1 MTAPNLTV
9 VLVSGEELGRYCC
22 TTIADLK
29 RQVFA
34 LPRRCGAL
42 RHADPRS
49 AKFIGKDGLLPDDQN
64 FTEDEDL
71 QLLLGPRTFAVSA
84 LRSRPQERNP
94 PVQMDVSQGLVRDH
108 RGQIVE
114 LDYAFDET
122 ATGGLIFETVWEDAV
137 QKSLTGGS
145 ALLIAYGPAGS
156 GKGHSLFGKDGL
168 IVKTHEYLEAELAKI
183 SATLCV
189 EFFEIEQELAY
200 DLLAEDTTQRHRV
213 RWGKDMTK
221 VEGVESYIMDV
232 NTALLKGLEGRNK
245 RREVG
250 SGPPSIR
257 TSQVFNIHIFLEHC
271 EVPSLLQFLR
281 LPASDPLWKFHQ
293 QTLREVRQ
301 DHFSAMSKSLA
312 SVSSVL
318 ERLQPREKP
327 SLVPWRESSVT
338 MLMAN
343 VLRRELPQLVCLGTC
358 SGADEETWSTLRFLR
373 RARCASLEASKRRP
387 P

>member
-1 MTAPNLTV
+1 M
-9 VLVSGEELGRYCC
+9 E
-22 TTIADLK
+22 
-29 RQVFA
+29 RQ
-34 LPRRCGAL
+34 
-42 RHADPRS
+42 RHF
-49 AKFIGKDGLLPDDQN
+49 K
-64 FTEDEDL
+64 
-71 QLLLGPRTFAVSA
+71 
-84 LRSRPQERNP
+84 
-94 PVQMDVSQGLVRDH
+94 
-108 RGQIVE
+108 
-114 LDYAFDET
+114 ET

-168 IVKTHEYLEAELAKI
+168 IMKTHEYLEAELAKI

-221 VEGVESYIMDV
+221 VEGVEPYIMDV

-281 LPASDPLWKFHQ
+281 LPASDPPRRPESLHF
-293 QTLREVRQ
+293 

-327 SLVPWRESSVT
+327 SLVPWRESAVT

>member
-1 MTAPNLTV
+1 MTAPNLMV
-9 VLVSGEELGRYCC
+9 MLVSGEELGRYCC
-22 TTIADLK
+22 TTVPDLK

-34 LPRRCGAL
+34 LPRSCGAL

-49 AKFIGKDGLLPDDQN
+49 AKFIGKDGLVPDDQN

-94 PVQMDVSQGLVRDH
+94 PVQMDVSQGLVGDH
-108 RGQIVE
+108 KGQIVE

-122 ATGGLIFETVWEDAV
+122 ATGDLIFETVWEDAV

-168 IVKTHEYLEAELAKI
+168 IVKTHEYLEVELTKI
-183 SATLCV
+183 SGTLSV
-189 EFFEIEQELAY
+189 EFFEIEHELAY
-200 DLLAEDTTQRHRV
+200 DLLGEDPTQRHRV
-213 RWGKDMTK
+213 RWGKETK
-221 VEGVESYIMDV
+221 VEAVEPCMMDV
-232 NTALLKGLEGRNK
+232 KTALLKGLEGLSK

-250 SGPPSIR
+250 SGPSSIR
-257 TSQVFNIHIFLEHC
+257 TSQVFNIYIFFEHC
-271 EVPSLLQFLR
+271 EVPSLLQFVR
-281 LPASDPLWKFHQ
+281 LPASDPPQRPESLQ
-293 QTLREVRQ
+293 V
-301 DHFSAMSKSLA
+301 DHFRAMSKSLA

-318 ERLQPREKP
+318 ERLRPQEKKP
-327 SLVPWRESSVT
+327 GHVPWRESAVT
-338 MLMAN
+338 MLMSN
-343 VLRRELPQLVCLGTC
+343 VLRRESPQLVCLGTC

-373 RARCASLEASKRRP
+373 RARCASLEASEKSLRYLRT
-387 P
+387 